1 MMDDIAVGDELIY
14 RVREYESSERVRV
27 VEIDE
32 RKKTPR
38 YVIEF
43 LDGEKA
49 GTRENVPGSRLRGR
63 WADVDRYDALMA
75 HWESLEGYEL
85 SEIEEFAVGRVFI
98 LLIPEEIAEWLW
110 SPVRWTT
117 RIHDSVG
124 LEKLIGVSAEDMLA
138 QAPGFTLD
146 GDTILSPDGTL
157 RVAQYACRVNP
168 MPVLDW
174 VEQEEKEYQEKCRKG
189 SPAVS
194 WDNKPYTT
202 DPDWEYERYLEDGR
216 PLHELLRS
224 WCGQRAVTLKERAEA
239 AEAEVHRL
247 DMLIENL
254 FDQMKSKGFKQAV
267 EYIEQS
273 YVKERITAYNYRT
286 VVERPLDPSEIPV
299 RVEYRRAPRWWGY

>member
-1 MMDDIAVGDELIY
+1 MDDVTVDDELIY
-14 RVREYESSERVRV
+14 RVREYASSERVRV

-38 YVIEF
+38 YLIEF

-49 GTRENVPGSRLRGR
+49 GTQENVPGGRLRGR
-63 WADVDRYDALMA
+63 WSDVRQYDVLMA

-85 SEIEEFAVGRVFI
+85 SEIEEFAVERVFI
-98 LLIPEEIAEWLW
+98 LLIPEEIAEWSW
-110 SPVRWTT
+110 SPVRWIT
-117 RIHDSVG
+117 RIHNSVE
-124 LEKLIGVSAEDMLA
+124 LKKLFGVSAEDMLD
-138 QAPGFTLD
+138 QVPGFTLD

-157 RVAQYACRVNP
+157 RLARYACGVKP

-174 VEQEEKEYQEKCRKG
+174 VEQEEKEYREKCRKG

-194 WDNKPYTT
+194 WDKKPYTT
-202 DPDWEYERYLEDGR
+202 DPDWEYEQYLEYGR

-247 DMLIENL
+247 DLLIDDL
-254 FDQMKSKGFKQAV
+254 FAQMKAKGFKQAV
-267 EYIEQS
+267 EYIES
-273 YVKERITAYNYRT
+273 AYVKERITPYNYRT

-299 RVEYRRAPRWWGY
+299 RVEYRRAPRRWGY